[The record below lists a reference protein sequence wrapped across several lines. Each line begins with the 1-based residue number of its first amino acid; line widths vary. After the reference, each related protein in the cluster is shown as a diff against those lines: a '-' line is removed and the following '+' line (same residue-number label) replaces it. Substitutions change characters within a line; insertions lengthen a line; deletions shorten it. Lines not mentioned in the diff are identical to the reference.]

1 MIAKKLNNVSFYL
14 ALLFVAYACYSF
26 YAFLDQKWQVHF
38 PNEIFLI
45 ICLALFILGLIG
57 FRGVRNGKD
66 LLKSWTTVSLTL
78 LLCLGL
84 LLIVLFKLFW
94 GGSAVI
100 MSTESPDEAY
110 SIDFYS
116 WDQGATGSFG
126 IRGEL
131 QGPLWFKKAIYLEEE
146 VDNVKVNWKSN
157 SMIEI
162 NGKQLELKNGETYGY
177 E

>member
-1 MIAKKLNNVSFYL
+1 
-14 ALLFVAYACYSF
+14 
-26 YAFLDQKWQVHF
+26 
-38 PNEIFLI
+38 
-45 ICLALFILGLIG
+45 
-57 FRGVRNGKD
+57 
-66 LLKSWTTVSLTL
+66 
-78 LLCLGL
+78 
-84 LLIVLFKLFW
+84 
-94 GGSAVI
+94 